1 MRKMIY
7 HLVGYEIRNKTVQFF
22 VILTYISRVN
32 GEIFRKMVKN
42 GNLKIKIYETN
53 DISSCRA

>member
-1 MRKMIY
+1 MIY

-42 GNLKIKIYETN
+42 GNFKIKIYETN